1 MEKTEFCVTVWRA
14 PILAMPPVVL
24 GRAGEFMMKDW
35 SVALSSS
42 FEKRIVITIVRWF
55 EPAGSLA

>member
-42 FEKRIVITIVRWF
+42 FELSVNPKKVFFRSSR
-55 EPAGSLA
+55 